1 MSSKTLTLMTDD
13 EVMAFLGRR
22 LRSLRKAQRLT
33 MIKAAVRS
41 GLSRRTVYSA
51 EHGDNP
57 TLQTLVRL
65 LRLYGRLDGL
75 RAFIPEPEISPMAL
89 LEEKRGSRGRA

>member
-1 MSSKTLTLMTDD
+1 MSSEALTMRTDD
-13 EVMAFLGRR
+13 EIMAFLGRR
-22 LRSLRKAQRLT
+22 LRALRKSQRLT
-33 MIKAAVRS
+33 TVEAAAGA

-65 LRLYGRLDGL
+65 LRLYGRLDAL
-75 RAFIPEPEISPMAL
+75 QAFVPEPEISPMAI
-89 LEEKRGSRGRA
+89 LESKRRRSGRA